1 MKKHVEDQ
9 MKKAFEAWDEKPADL
24 GLDKNLVW
32 NTVGAVQPKIYL
44 IGNWYKGTVAAALL
58 FLTWGWGNTYFT
70 NRLLQHEN
78 SVMANNIQNLSE
90 ELNTMHESQQ
100 EMLKHKE
107 IKTDTIIKIINIATE
122 SPAHKILLKNK
133 EQLEQTNNAL
143 LAENSNLLAQLNVI
157 NKQHLLL
164 TDSLIVL
171 AKSIKNEANLQSN
184 ASARICKD
192 LALQV
197 NEEALAL
204 LSNQSKEKIKAA
216 PTHKKKFEIVLFNKS
231 ESYTREAPA
240 KTGIT
245 F

>member
-9 MKKAFEAWDEKPADL
+9 IKNAIETWDEKPADL
-24 GLDKNLVW
+24 GLDKDLVW
-32 NTVGAVQPKIYL
+32 NTIAAVQPKIQDQ
-44 IGNWYKGTVAAALL
+44 INWYKVSVAVVLL
-58 FLTWGWGNTYFT
+58 LLTWGWGNTYFA
-70 NRLLQHEN
+70 NRLLQNEKN
-78 SVMANNIQNLSE
+78 VMANNIQNLSLE
-90 ELNTMHESQQ
+90 INKMQQSKKELKKSE
-100 EMLKHKE
+100 E
-107 IKTDTIIKIINIATE
+107 IKTDTIIKVINIANE
-122 SPAHKILLKNK
+122 SSEHKVLLQNK
-133 EQLEQTNNAL
+133 QQLEQKNNAL
-143 LAENSNLLAQLNVI
+143 LAENSNLLAQLSAI

-171 AKSIKNEANLQSN
+171 AKSVKKEASTQLSTSSN
-184 ASARICKD
+184 ICKD

-204 LSNQSKEKIKAA
+204 LTEQSKEKLNTA

-231 ESYTREAPA
+231 ESYTSEAPA